1 MGVFTRIFISVIMLN
16 NVLTGWIKG
25 DAAMSR
31 VFRLKYMKKI
41 SALMAGVILVGSMD
55 INLLSVQ
62 AAQENPA
69 AVMDMTMPQADDES
83 GMPMKA
89 AIDDS
94 AEDESPEN
102 NALGNGDVVSGED
115 LQELSS
121 DEGDPEEEPSVD
133 PSVEIMG
140 GTIGD
145 FTYSG
150 EEMSLDR
157 LLPKDIDVK
166 TGGSEIDPNQCDY
179 YYSYSGTTEGGT
191 TYDSGAPLTETELR
205 NKADFAGPKDAG
217 TYTCTVYYAGSRE
230 SADTVLD
237 PLAAYGIKTISF
249 RITKKQITLKAESF
263 TIQKGDE
270 EPTYTYVYVGDG
282 LAAGD
287 SLVNEPT
294 LKCSIT
300 DTNTSGT
307 YKINIS
313 GADAGTNYDIA
324 YERGTLTIE
333 DEDDTDDTGK
343 KLLRI
348 ETPDPVTGVR
358 NGTPLAEITL
368 PATVTIVTGTGDSAE
383 EQTADAAVV
392 WDRDSFADETAYDPD
407 SEEEQ
412 TFKLQ
417 GTVTLPEGVNA
428 NGGDLTVKIEITVG
442 AKSDVPKTY
451 QLVRIVTP
459 SPVRNVTN
467 GTALADIDL
476 PETVYIVR
484 QDIET
489 QTSSNVA
496 VEVNWNRSGPVD
508 GTSYRVSDEAH
519 EQSFKLRGT
528 VVLPDDVDDNG
539 VSLNVTIQVDVREK
553 LTSRVTVAVP
563 TASIESTS
571 TVQRGTTVELFCET
585 EGARIYYTVDGSDPT
600 RQSNLYSG
608 PIVLNVF
615 TTIRAFAVKS
625 GHPDSMVTKFTYS
638 IVSGTTGGNNQD
650 GSEVPK
656 EDIPDDGKIPDGLW
670 MTKVTQY
677 VYTGKAIKPE
687 VRVYDNTTLLVEKK
701 DYTIAYKNNVNAA
714 SADIGQKAPTI
725 IITGKGNYEGKL
737 TKYFTIAPK
746 NISDSD
752 VSIDDIVLLYNKKVQ
767 KPAPVVLWNGKK
779 LANKKDYTVPDVSY
793 TEVGSHNI
801 VVTGCGNYKGER
813 KFNFR
818 IAEGVLTSKLTVG
831 KIPNQTYTGSEI
843 KPQITVKEKST
854 VLEVNK
860 DYSVSYVNNVQ
871 VGTATVVIK
880 GIGRYAGT
888 KKVTFKITEVA
899 SLSKANIDLGFDT
912 TPVYTGREIK
922 VAQAT
927 VTLSVKGESE
937 PRKLLNG
944 SDYTM
949 TYQNNVKAGTAT
961 VVFTGK
967 GAYRGTVKK
976 KFKIAACDI
985 ASNKVKITMSSSYSY
1000 MKGGCKAEP
1009 TVVFNG
1015 KILQAGTDYTLS
1027 YKNNNA
1033 AGKEATVIVKGKG
1046 CFSGSTAKTY
1056 RVVTQDIGKMKL
1068 SAADKVY
1075 QNKKNIYKTTVKL
1088 TDANGKALSSGKDYD
1103 KNFEYTY
1110 AARTDV
1116 YNPQLNPDDKEK
1128 TVTRKAGDPIDQND
1142 IIPAGTV
1149 IQVNIIAKGTDYTG
1163 TVSGTYRITGAS
1175 IAGAKVTIPAQE
1187 YTGQEIR
1194 PDSQIKVELK
1204 GTPLTPSK
1212 DYEIVEYSN
1221 NINKGTA
1228 RVVIHGLDN
1237 YGGTKTVTFKIKGKG
1252 LFFSL

>member
-1 MGVFTRIFISVIMLN
+1 
-16 NVLTGWIKG
+16 
-25 DAAMSR
+25 MSR
-31 VFRLKYMKKI
+31 VFQPRYMKMI
-41 SALMAGVILVGSMD
+41 SVLMAGTILVGSMD
-55 INLLSVQ
+55 INMLSVQ

-69 AVMDMTMPQADDES
+69 AGMAVTLPQADDEN
-83 GMPMKA
+83 GMPMNASIDGSTEEESTENHAFEDGA
-89 AIDDS
+89 A
-94 AEDESPEN
+94 
-102 NALGNGDVVSGED
+102 VSGGD

-121 DEGDPEEEPSVD
+121 DEGDSEEEPSGD
-133 PSVEIMG
+133 LSVEITG
-140 GTIGD
+140 GTID
-145 FTYSG
+145 NFTYSG
-150 EEMSLDR
+150 EEMLLDQ
-157 LLPKDIDVK
+157 LLPHGIDVD
-166 TGGSEIDPNQCDY
+166 TGESEIDPDQCDY
-179 YYSYSGTTEGGT
+179 YYSYSGGT
-191 TYDSGAPLTETELR
+191 DYNSGDPLTEEELR
-205 NKADFAGPKDAG
+205 DRADFKGPKDAG
-217 TYTCTVYYAGSRE
+217 AYTCTVYYAAKRE
-230 SADTVLD
+230 SDETTLD
-237 PLAAYGIKTISF
+237 LLSAYGSKTISF
-249 RITKKQITLKAESF
+249 QITKKQIKLKAKDI
-263 TIQKGDE
+263 TIKKGAAT
-270 EPTYTYVYVGDG
+270 PTYTYEYVGDG
-282 LAAGD
+282 LADGD
-287 SLVNEPT
+287 SLDSEPT
-294 LKCSIT
+294 LACSIT
-300 DTNTSGT
+300 DTNTTGSYT
-307 YKINIS
+307 ITIS
-313 GADAGTNYDIA
+313 GANAGTNYDIA
-324 YERGTLTIE
+324 YETGTLTIE
-333 DEDDTDDTGK
+333 EDTDDTEE

-348 ETPDPVTGVR
+348 DTPSPVTGVR
-358 NGTPLAEITL
+358 NGTPLSEITL
-368 PATVTIVTGTGDSAE
+368 PATVTIVTKTDGSTE
-383 EQTADAAVV
+383 EQTADAAVE

-412 TFKLQ
+412 IFKLQ
-417 GTVTLPEGVNA
+417 GTVTLPEGVDA
-428 NGGDLTVKIEITVG
+428 NGVDLTVKIEITVG

-451 QLVRIVTP
+451 QLVRIVSP

-467 GTALADIDL
+467 GTSLADIDL

-484 QDIET
+484 QDIEN
-489 QTSSNVA
+489 QANSNVA
-496 VEVNWNRSGPVD
+496 VEVKWNRSGPVD

-539 VSLNVTIQVDVREK
+539 ISLNVTIQVDVREK

-563 TASIESTS
+563 TASIESKS

-615 TTIRAFAVKS
+615 TTIRAFAAKS

-650 GSEVPK
+650 GSGVPK

-670 MTKVTQY
+670 VTKLKQY

-714 SADIGQKAPTI
+714 SADVGQKAPTI

-746 NISDSD
+746 NIGDSD
-752 VSIDDIVLLYNKKVQ
+752 VSIDDIALLYNKKVQ
-767 KPAPVVLWNGKK
+767 KPAPVVFWNGRK

-843 KPQITVKEKST
+843 KPQLTVKEKST
-854 VLEVNK
+854 VLEVNR
-860 DYSVSYVNNVQ
+860 DYTVSYVDNVQ
-871 VGTATVVIK
+871 VGTATAVIK
-880 GIGRYAGT
+880 GIGKYVGT

-899 SLSKANIDLGFDT
+899 SLSKAIIDLGFDT

-944 SDYTM
+944 ADYAM

-976 KFKIAACDI
+976 TFKIAACDI
-985 ASNKVKITMSSSYSY
+985 ASNKVKISTSSSYSY

-1009 TVVFNG
+1009 TVIFNG
-1015 KILQAGTDYTLS
+1015 KTLQAGTDYTLS

-1033 AGKEATVIVKGKG
+1033 AGKEATVIIKGKG

-1056 RVVTQDIGKMKL
+1056 RVVPQDIGKMKL

-1088 TDANGKALSSGKDYD
+1088 MDTNGKALSAGKDYD

-1110 AARTDV
+1110 AAKTDV
-1116 YNPQLNPDDKEK
+1116 YNPQLNPDDKE
-1128 TVTRKAGDPIDQND
+1128 TMVTRKAGDPIDQND

-1149 IQVNIIAKGTDYTG
+1149 IRVDVIAKGNDYTG
-1163 TVSGTYRITGAS
+1163 IVSGTYRIAGAS
-1175 IAGAKVTIPAQE
+1175 IAGAKVTIPTQE
-1187 YTGQEIR
+1187 YTGREIR

-1228 RVVIHGLDN
+1228 KVVIHGLNN
-1237 YGGTKTVTFKIKGKG
+1237 YGGTKTVNFKIKGKG
-1252 LFFSL
+1252 LFSL